1 MRNPGKTLDVKMNKL
16 VQLIQDSDDLNKID
30 ELANEIDD
38 NFIK

>member
-1 MRNPGKTLDVKMNKL
+1 MNKL